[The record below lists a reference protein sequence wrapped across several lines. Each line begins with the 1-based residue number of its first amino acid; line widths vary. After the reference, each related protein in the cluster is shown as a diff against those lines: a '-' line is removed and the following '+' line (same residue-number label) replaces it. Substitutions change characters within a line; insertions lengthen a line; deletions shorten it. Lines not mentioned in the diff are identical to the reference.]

1 MFRELGAQWAIRR
14 PVGRGPSTPRR
25 ALPRGA
31 PGPRPVPT
39 GDETLDA
46 LTSWLVGRGLP
57 PDSAQVAAA
66 LVALV
71 LVFLVS
77 LLAYTVSKRILLRL
91 VKAAA
96 RRTKTTWDDVF
107 VEERLFSRLAHLVP
121 AIVIQAAAPSALANY
136 AGAAAL
142 VGTGTSVYMALV
154 GMTVFDA
161 FLNGGERIYQGFAMS
176 RRFSIRTIVQI
187 VRVAV
192 YFVIGVAVLAI
203 LLGKSP
209 LVFFS
214 GLGAFTAVL
223 LLIFKDTILG
233 FVAGLQLT
241 ANNMVRTGDWIEMP
255 GHNADGTV
263 LDVSLT
269 TVKVQNWDKTITTIP
284 TYALVSQPFK
294 NWRGMEESSGRRIKR
309 AVHLDV
315 TSIKFC
321 DAEMLERF
329 KKIQFITQYID
340 RKLEEVQAHNRDID
354 ADESLLIN
362 GRHLTNVGTFRA
374 YLEHYLR
381 GHPNVHQDMTFLV
394 RQLAPTENGLPIEIY
409 VFSSDKAWVSYE
421 AIQADLF
428 DHVLAVLPLFDLR
441 PFQAPTGADL
451 RAMWRQPAATE
462 VTA

>member
-1 MFRELGAQWAIRR
+1 M
-14 PVGRGPSTPRR
+14 
-25 ALPRGA
+25 
-31 PGPRPVPT
+31 
-39 GDETLDA
+39 DTLMA
-46 LTSWLVGRGLP
+46 WLIERGLP
-57 PDSAQVAAA
+57 ADNAQVVGT
-66 LVALV
+66 LVAMVGIL
-71 LVFLVS
+71 LVS
-77 LLAYTVSKRILLRL
+77 FLAYIVAKRILLRL

-96 RRTKTTWDDVF
+96 RRTTTTWDDIF

-121 AIVIQAAAPSALANY
+121 ALVIQLAAPSALA
-136 AGAAAL
+136 GFPGVAAL
-142 VGTGTSVYMALV
+142 VGTATSVYMALV
-154 GMTVFDA
+154 GMTVFDS
-161 FLNGGERIYQGFAMS
+161 FLNAGERIYQTFAMS
-176 RRFSIRTIVQI
+176 KRFSIRTIIQI
-187 VRVAV
+187 IRVVV

-223 LLIFKDTILG
+223 LLVFKDTILG

-269 TVKVQNWDKTITTIP
+269 TVKVQNWDKTVTTIP

-329 KKIQFITQYID
+329 KKIQFIREHIA
-340 RKLEEVQAHNRDID
+340 RKLKEVEAHNREIE
-354 ADESLLIN
+354 ADEALLIN

-381 GHPNVHQDMTFLV
+381 AHPDIHQEMTFLV
-394 RQLAPTENGLPIEIY
+394 RQLAPTEHGLPIEIY

-428 DHVLAVLPLFDLR
+428 DHILAVLPLFDLR
-441 PFQAPTGADL
+441 PFQAPTGSDL
-451 RAMWRQPAATE
+451 RALGQGPQPVE
-462 VTA
+462 VMR

>member
-1 MFRELGAQWAIRR
+1 M
-14 PVGRGPSTPRR
+14 
-25 ALPRGA
+25 
-31 PGPRPVPT
+31 
-39 GDETLDA
+39 DA
-46 LTSWLVGRGLP
+46 LMSWLVGRGLP
-57 PDSAQVAAA
+57 PTSAQVVGAF
-66 LVALV
+66 VALV
-71 LVFLVS
+71 LVLLVS
-77 LLAYTVSKRILLRL
+77 VVAFVVAKRILLRL
-91 VKAAA
+91 VKVAA
-96 RRTKTTWDDVF
+96 RRTKTTWDDVL

-121 AIVIQAAAPSALANY
+121 AIVIQAAAPGALANY
-136 AGAAAL
+136 PSAAAL
-142 VGTGTSVYMALV
+142 VATGTSVYMALV
-154 GMTVFDA
+154 GLTVFDA
-161 FLNGGERIYQGFAMS
+161 LLNGGERIYQKFAMAQ
-176 RRFSIRTIVQI
+176 RFPIRTIVQI

-284 TYALVSQPFK
+284 TYALVSEPFK

-329 KKIQFITQYID
+329 KKIRFIAEYVDQ
-340 RKLEEVQAHNRDID
+340 KLKELEAHNRDVA
-354 ADESLLIN
+354 ADEALLIN
-362 GRHLTNVGTFRA
+362 GRHMTNVGTFRA

-381 GHPNVHQDMTFLV
+381 AHPDVHQEMTFLV
-394 RQLAPTENGLPIEIY
+394 RQLAPTEHGLPIEIY

-421 AIQADLF
+421 AIQADVF

-451 RAMWRQPAATE
+451 RALGPAGRPSE
-462 VTA
+462 VTL